1 MSRFGFLTHLN
12 PMTLSW
18 VALSKVIHT
27 RLITN
32 ALFLGGAVLLI
43 QGLYMDVKASIAQG
57 LIAYSWQ
64 QRTAVSPP
72 PKPWWWA
79 DTNAIAKLKVSRLEK
94 EVFIMQDDSG
104 ESLAFGPGHL
114 TQSANISTSGHVMIA
129 GHRDSHFEFLQDLQ
143 VGDVV
148 ETIRYDSL
156 TTRYRIRTLRIL
168 DSSKEQLLRH
178 DDERLTLITCYP
190 FNDFIPGGPLR
201 YIVDAERVD
210 I

>member
-1 MSRFGFLTHLN
+1 MSRYGFLTHLN
-12 PMTLSW
+12 SITLSW
-18 VALSKVIHT
+18 VALSKVIHQ

-32 ALFLGGAVLLI
+32 ALFLGGVILLT
-43 QGLYMDVKASIAQG
+43 QGLYMDVKARVAQG

-79 DTNAIAKLKVSRLEK
+79 DTIAIAKLKVSRLRK

-114 TQSANISTSGHVMIA
+114 TQSADVSASGHVMIA

-148 ETIRYDSL
+148 ETTRYDSV
-156 TTRYRIRTLRIL
+156 TTHYQIRSLRIL
-168 DSSKEQLLRH
+168 DSSKEQLLRY
-178 DDERLTLITCYP
+178 DDNLLTLITCYP
-190 FNDFIPGGPLR
+190 FSDFIPGGPLR